1 MPFSYLRVT
10 IHAQGQA
17 RRRKTQRY
25 SQINTAS
32 VSEPSAET
40 ERSETLGTS
49 NSLVTA
55 GTRARSGRK
64 TAESQ
69 KPIHNFKE
77 HRRPAPPASKSH
89 SLKDTLYFGSS
100 GAAVAKW
107 WSRSGSNR
115 RPSECHSD
123 ALPIELRPHFPRRVF
138 PNTRG
143 VGALI

>member
-77 HRRPAPPASKSH
+77 HRRPAPPASKLFPERH
-89 SLKDTLYFGSS
+89 PILRIQRAGNCEMVEPIGIEPTTCSLQSY
-100 GAAVAKW
+100 
-107 WSRSGSNR
+107 RS
-115 RPSECHSD
+115 
-123 ALPIELRPHFPRRVF
+123 
-138 PNTRG
+138 PN
-143 VGALI
+143 